1 MDGAAR
7 QVLAARA
14 ALLARPAATP
24 RHTGR
29 DALIV
34 TLADER
40 YALPLDRVRLVVPEP
55 RIVGVPDLPPPYLG
69 IAQLQGELWAVAS
82 LADLLRVTAAAP
94 PRFAVLVGEGAAEL
108 ALAVD
113 GVEGVEAPDGGA
125 GEPAAGGLP
134 GGLPG
139 GLSGGLLGG
148 MTDAGLGLI
157 DLDALLADPR
167 LALPGSQPPGAMP
180 PGAMPPGSP
189 SPGAM
194 PPGSPSPGS
203 PPPGSPSP
211 GSPSPGSMV
220 AGRTAA
226 DGT

>member
-24 RHTGR
+24 RPSGR
-29 DALIV
+29 DTLVV

-40 YALPLDRVRLVVPEP
+40 YALPLERVRLVVPEP
-55 RIVGVPDLPPPYLG
+55 QVVGVPDLPPPYLG

-108 ALAVD
+108 ALAVE
-113 GVEGVEAPDGGA
+113 GVEGVEAPEGA
-125 GEPAAGGLP
+125 GVPAAGALP
-134 GGLPG
+134 
-139 GLSGGLLGG
+139 GGLLGG
-148 MTDAGLGLI
+148 MTDAGLCLI

-167 LALPGSQPPGAMP
+167 LAPLPGAQPPGAQPSGVMP
-180 PGAMPPGSP
+180 PGAL
-189 SPGAM
+189 SPGAL
-194 PPGSPSPGS
+194 
-203 PPPGSPSP
+203 
-211 GSPSPGSMV
+211 V
-220 AGRTAA
+220 AGRTVA